1 MSQADGMQKIQQAN
15 DEIDLRDLIV
25 ALWNGRW
32 LITGVT
38 ALVAAIALAYLLL
51 IPQSQKASMVI
62 KPLDSFEADSYRPL
76 TETEMLQV
84 DAELLQNIFFEVPEL
99 FLADNIVKVNYIE
112 PLENETQSELLLRAG
127 AVASSFEFI
136 APDMEAKIKQPHWT
150 LNFTTDNPPLAR
162 QLIDQTFADIT
173 AEVQTRLQAQFAFNI
188 EEYKTRLADQIQ
200 DIDIQIASA
209 EQAYEASRSR
219 EIALL
224 GEQAAIARE
233 ADIAEN
239 QMISNIN
246 GNGDMVLLSQSMPMY
261 LNGYRALE
269 KEMDLL
275 GERSSAR
282 DYLPAEVDKLFA
294 QKYKLVNDQMAQ
306 RAQQR
311 YELTPLAGDNFQ
323 AVNYQMI
330 NLEIKPKQS
339 WVLILML
346 VILLGG
352 MLGTIILVF
361 RNALNGDRQLA

>member
-1 MSQADGMQKIQQAN
+1 MPQSDAMQKILHDN

-32 LITGVT
+32 LIIGVT

-62 KPLDSFEADSYRPL
+62 KPLDFFEAATYQPL

-84 DAELLQNIFFEVPEL
+84 DAELLQNRFFEVPEL
-99 FLADNIVKVNYIE
+99 FLAENIVKLNYIE

-136 APDMEAKIKQPHWT
+136 APDMEAKVKRPHWT

-173 AEVQTRLQAQFAFNI
+173 AQVQTHLQAQFAFNI

-200 DIDIQIASA
+200 DVDIQIASA

-224 GEQAAIARE
+224 VEQAAIARE

-275 GERSSAR
+275 VARSSAR
-282 DYLPAEVDKLFA
+282 DYLPEEVDKLFA
-294 QKYKLVNDQMAQ
+294 QKYKLVNDQKVQ

-311 YELTPLAGDNFQ
+311 YELTPLAGDSFQ

-339 WVLILML
+339 PILVLFLAI
-346 VILLGG
+346 ILGG
-352 MLGTIILVF
+352 MLGTIGLVV
-361 RNALNGDRQLA
+361 RNAINGDRPLA